1 MCVCVVWV
9 FGEIDIETNR
19 VVAEVCDDRSAETLI
34 PIITSTV
41 NSNAIIWSDKWKA
54 YDTLYN
60 YGFTHQTV
68 NHSENFVDPITKVN
82 TQKIESTWNSIK
94 KFLDRNC
101 YKSRSNLESYVHEW
115 CFRRNIGNTFE
126 KCWKNIIGIES

>member
-1 MCVCVVWV
+1 M
-9 FGEIDIETNR
+9 
-19 VVAEVCDDRSAETLI
+19 
-34 PIITSTV
+34 
-41 NSNAIIWSDKWKA
+41 
-54 YDTLYN
+54 
-60 YGFTHQTV
+60 QTV

-101 YKSRSNLESYVHEW
+101 YKSRSNLERYVHEW

-126 KCWKNIIGIES
+126 KCWMNIIGIKS